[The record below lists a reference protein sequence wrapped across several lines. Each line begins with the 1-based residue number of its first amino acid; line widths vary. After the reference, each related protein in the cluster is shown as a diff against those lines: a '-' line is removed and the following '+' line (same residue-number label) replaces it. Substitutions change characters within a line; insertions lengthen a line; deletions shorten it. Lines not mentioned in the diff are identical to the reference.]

1 MLGGGWLLIELL
13 RYASFKF
20 WLQGAFANLITTTMK
35 QLAPI
40 YEQQGISKAEIENSM
55 DVVTRI
61 APVHWA
67 FMFMRQNLAIGGIV
81 SLPIALIG
89 KRNRY

>member
-1 MLGGGWLLIELL
+1 
-13 RYASFKF
+13 
-20 WLQGAFANLITTTMK
+20 MK

-40 YEQQGISKAEIENSM
+40 YEQQGISKAEIKNSM
-55 DVVTRI
+55 DIVTMI
-61 APVHWA
+61 TPVHWA
-67 FMFMRQNLAIGGIV
+67 FMFMMQNLAIGAIV